1 MALTAVAPNFKF
13 PLAGYPTSLQYLRS
27 IVGKGALYNL
37 LARHQ
42 TQDVLHVVDDF
53 WGDTINLDL
62 YAVANG
68 GGASVASF
76 ATQVLEDG
84 WIRATTGTAG
94 DDTASAS
101 IIGPA
106 IYFGTRNPGIEI
118 RFRPVTAVTEARIEM
133 GFIDV
138 VPGST
143 KSAINSLTVPS
154 VNTSVVEAALYVYNH
169 TGSTTT
175 NELVTIGSSISAQKA
190 TFTPPTAIAA
200 ATAYTVRLQVVGGTD
215 VMIWMD
221 GQLMGTLRAA
231 IAGSVG
237 LCPWARVSASNG
249 TSKSLE
255 IDYIETWKQ
264 RNR

>member
-1 MALTAVAPNFKF
+1 MALTASAPT
-13 PLAGYPTSLQYLRS
+13 PRWPIDGYPTSLAALRRALGRS
-27 IVGKGALYNL
+27 PLYNIL
-37 LARHQ
+37 GKNQ
-42 TQDVLHVVDDF
+42 TQDMFHAVDDF

-84 WIRATTGTAG
+84 WIRATTGTAA

-101 IIGPA
+101 LIGPA
-106 IYFGTRNPGIEI
+106 IYFGARNPGIEI

-133 GFIDV
+133 GLIDV
-138 VPGST
+138 VPGSN
-143 KSAINSLTVPS
+143 KSAINSLTTPT

-175 NELVTIGSSISAQKA
+175 NELVTIGSAVAAQKS
-190 TFTPPTAIAA
+190 TFTPPTAITA
-200 ATAYTVRLQVVGGTD
+200 ATAYTMRLQVDSLGVLL
-215 VMIWMD
+215 WMD
-221 GQLMGTLRAA
+221 GKLVATLASG
-231 IAGSVG
+231 IAGTVG
-237 LCPWARVSASNG
+237 LCPWVRVSASNA
-249 TSKSLE
+249 TSKSVEL
-255 IDYIETWKQ
+255 DYIETWKQ

>member
-1 MALTAVAPNFKF
+1 MAATATAPNPRWPIDGF
-13 PLAGYPTSLQYLRS
+13 PSSLAALRRAL
-27 IVGKGALYNL
+27 GKGPLYNIL
-37 LARHQ
+37 GKNQ
-42 TQDVLHVVDDF
+42 VQDFVHDVDDF

-68 GGASVASF
+68 GGASAASF

-106 IYFGTRNPGIEI
+106 IYFGARDPGIEI
-118 RFRPVTAVTEARIEM
+118 RFRPVTAVTETRIEM
-133 GFIDV
+133 GLIDV
-138 VPGST
+138 VPGSS
-143 KSAINSLTVPS
+143 KSAINSLTTPT

-169 TGSTTT
+169 AGATTT
-175 NELVTIGSSISAQKA
+175 NELVTIGSAVSAQKA

-200 ATAYTVRLQVVGGTD
+200 GTAYTMRLQID
-215 VMIWMD
+215 SLSALLWMD
-221 GQLMGTLRAA
+221 GKLVATLPAA
-231 IAGSVG
+231 IAGTVG
-237 LCPWARVSASNG
+237 LCFWARVSASNA

-255 IDYIETWKQ
+255 IDYRDIWKR